1 MEGGVQVRSS
11 SSMTPHPHG
20 ALSGE
25 SLLLLQGGQG
35 QSMEGVEQGPRREV
49 PEGAKKSAR
58 KAQRFDE
65 KTAIPEPEAKRGK
78 TLYPEFAGQVR
89 QVTEGVEIYVDEEPP
104 G

>member
-35 QSMEGVEQGPRREV
+35 QSMEGVEQGPRCEV
-49 PEGAKKSAR
+49 PEGAEKSAR

-65 KTAIPEPEAKRGK
+65 KTVIPR
-78 TLYPEFAGQVR
+78 R
-89 QVTEGVEIYVDEEPP
+89 QREVKHFTPNLQDKFDK
-104 G
+104 